1 MRRPWLLTAAL
12 LCGTAHADLM
22 PAPQFAIKV
31 VEGTTCEQAPL
42 NKVVKARWEKLETC
56 AQRQAAV
63 TRFSLRF
70 DARGVPTLA
79 STDAKKSQGFE
90 SAPLRCLQREL
101 LALRLLPPPSEPC
114 LGVIEVAV
122 KRRPYHRPRPNG
134 PGGPSPIF

>member
-1 MRRPWLLTAAL
+1 MRRPWLLITAL

-70 DARGVPTLA
+70 DAPHCQVKA
-79 STDAKKSQGFE
+79 QVI
-90 SAPLRCLQREL
+90 
-101 LALRLLPPPSEPC
+101 PPGKSEPIDC
-114 LGVIEVAV
+114 LILDFSATGARVKLNAPTRASASFVARSASAV
-122 KRRPYHRPRPNG
+122 GKRA
-134 PGGPSPIF
+134 